1 MIPRLVRNETNT
13 RIRLPMS
20 NSIEVIGDMDL
31 LVKAGIDVIS
41 QNIEEIMEDVNLDDV
56 DYDQSNKKKVKV

>member
-1 MIPRLVRNETNT
+1 
-13 RIRLPMS
+13 
-20 NSIEVIGDMDL
+20 MDL

-41 QNIEEIMEDVNLDDV
+41 QNIELIMEDVNLDDV

>member
-1 MIPRLVRNETNT
+1 
-13 RIRLPMS
+13 LPIA
-20 NSIEVIGDMDL
+20 NSIEIIGDMDL

-56 DYDQSNKKKVKV
+56 DYDHSSKKKVKA

>member
-1 MIPRLVRNETNT
+1 
-13 RIRLPMS
+13 
-20 NSIEVIGDMDL
+20 MDL

-56 DYDQSNKKKVKV
+56 DYEHSSKKKVKA

>member
-1 MIPRLVRNETNT
+1 MRNETNT

>member
-1 MIPRLVRNETNT
+1 
-13 RIRLPMS
+13 
-20 NSIEVIGDMDL
+20 MDL